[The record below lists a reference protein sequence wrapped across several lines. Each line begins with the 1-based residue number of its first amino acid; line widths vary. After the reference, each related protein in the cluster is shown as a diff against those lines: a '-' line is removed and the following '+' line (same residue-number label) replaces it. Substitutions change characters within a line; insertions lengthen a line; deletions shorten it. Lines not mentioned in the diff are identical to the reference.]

1 MILKIEDDYQIV
13 SDSMQY
19 ILQERKVVGEG
30 DNKGNEYWTNE
41 GYYGKI
47 YQALKGY
54 KELQIRNSSV
64 TTVGELMDLIRKLD
78 KKIEALLLG
87 N

>member
-1 MILKIEDDYQIV
+1 MKIQIDKRYQII

-19 ILQERKVVGEG
+19 ILQEKRKGKDKHGKV
-30 DNKGNEYWTNE
+30 KEYEVNV

-47 YQALKGY
+47 YNALQGY
-54 KELQIRNSSV
+54 KELQIRNSNV
-64 TTVGELMDLIRKLD
+64 ETVDELMKLIKELD
-78 KKIEALLLG
+78 EKIERLLRG

>member
-1 MILKIEDDYQIV
+1 MKLKIDDNYQIV

-19 ILQERKVVGEG
+19 ILQEVKVTKEGENIG
-30 DNKGNEYWTNE
+30 TEYIDNI

-47 YQALKGY
+47 VQALKDY
-54 KELQIRNSSV
+54 KELKIRKSDV
-64 TTVGELMDLIRKLD
+64 TSIDALMALIYKLD
-78 KKIEALLLG
+78 KKIDELLKG

>member
-1 MILKIEDDYQIV
+1 MKILIDNKYRIA

-19 ILQERKVVGEG
+19 ILQEKKTVREGEKEG
-30 DNKGNEYWTNE
+30 EEYWVNV

-47 YQALKGY
+47 YNALQSY
-54 KELQIRNSSV
+54 KELQIKNSNV
-64 TTVGELMDLIRKLD
+64 TTIDELMKLIKNLD
-78 KKIEALLLG
+78 NKIEQLLKG